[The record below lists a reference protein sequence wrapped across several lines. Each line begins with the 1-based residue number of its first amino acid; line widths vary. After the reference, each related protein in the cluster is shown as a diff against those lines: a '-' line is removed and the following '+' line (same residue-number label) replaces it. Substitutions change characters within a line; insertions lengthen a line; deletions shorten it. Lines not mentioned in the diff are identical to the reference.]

1 MASTSTEPAG
11 TDGRWRTSDQAQ
23 RILDVAER
31 LVQSRGF
38 NGFSYADVA
47 ADLHVTKASLH
58 YHFPSKAELGEALIS
73 RYTERFAEAL
83 AGIDA
88 HGRGPADR
96 LEAYVGLYAEV
107 LRGRRICLCGM
118 LAAEYQTLPEPMQRA
133 VAAFLAVNQA
143 WLENVLNDGRGAGSL
158 SFAGPSATGARMI
171 VSGLQGAMLVARPDP
186 DAEGFLVTARGL
198 LTSIAGI
205 DGAGPRGQL

>member
-1 MASTSTEPAG
+1 MASTSADPVAP
-11 TDGRWRTSDQAQ
+11 DGRWRTSDQAQ
-23 RILDVAER
+23 RILDVAEH

-47 ADLHVTKASLH
+47 ADLGVTKASLH
-58 YHFPSKAELGEALIS
+58 YHFRSKAELGEALIR

-83 AGIDA
+83 AGIDTRDA
-88 HGRGPADR
+88 GPVDA

-133 VAAFLAVNQA
+133 VAAFLVLNQA
-143 WLENVLNDGRGAGSL
+143 WLERVLDDGRRAGSL
-158 SFAGPSATGARMI
+158 AFPGPSATAARVI

-198 LTSIAGI
+198 ITSVAGL
-205 DGAGPRGQL
+205 DRPGAQL